1 MIIFVKKYIS
11 YCRITPYN
19 TIGFEEIMK
28 IIIYLIFIFNIVT
41 FANEINLSLEQ
52 TQYLKNKKTIT
63 MCVDPDWE
71 PFEKINKNGL
81 HEGISADII
90 KLISEK
96 LNLKIELISTKDWD
110 ESIAFSKER
119 KCDILSFLNETEKR
133 KEWLTF
139 TAPIFS
145 DPNVLVGRSEKKYIE
160 DISKVN
166 LSIALPKETA
176 IGERFA
182 KDFPNLTIIPT
193 TSEDEA
199 FKLVSEQ
206 KADLTLRSMIITA
219 YTIKKNGLF
228 NLKIVGEPKGYENN
242 LRIGVRNDEP
252 ILKEILNNAI
262 TTITQKDI
270 DNIVNKYVTI
280 VIEKTT
286 TFTIALWILAI
297 LILVVLIVLLWNY
310 MLNQRVKREIK
321 KNEEQQQIL
330 IQQKRKAE
338 IGELLGNIS
347 HQWKNGLTQISS
359 LNLEMLL
366 MYKLK
371 QNSINDEKF
380 EERLKDT
387 ETSIKFMVDTMNT
400 FLNYYKQE
408 NNFTTFNV
416 KENITEVL
424 KLIDVE
430 IKNSKI
436 TIDIIEN
443 FSLKISANK
452 NEWMHIW
459 LNLITNTLKEAKLKN
474 IKEPKIFITINEN
487 NITFKDNCKGFEKE
501 ILKDIQEGMQ
511 SGLGLK
517 MSKKILEK
525 NNWSIKI
532 ENEANGAI
540 FTLFT

>member
-1 MIIFVKKYIS
+1 M
-11 YCRITPYN
+11 
-19 TIGFEEIMK
+19 
-28 IIIYLIFIFNIVT
+28 FI
-41 FANEINLSLEQ
+41 
-52 TQYLKNKKTIT
+52 K
-63 MCVDPDWE
+63 
-71 PFEKINKNGL
+71 KINRNGI

-96 LNLKIELISTKDWD
+96 LNLKIELINTKDWD
-110 ESIAFSKER
+110 ESISFSKER
-119 KCDILSFLNETEKR
+119 KCDIMSFLNETPKR

-139 TAPIFS
+139 TEPIFN
-145 DPNVLVGRSEKKYIE
+145 DANVLVGRSEKTYIE

-176 IGERFA
+176 MSERFA

-206 KADLTLRSMIITA
+206 KADLTLRSMIIAA

-228 NLKIVGEPKGYENN
+228 NLKIVGEPKGYENH

-252 ILKEILNNAI
+252 ILKDILNSAI
-262 TTITQKDI
+262 KTITQKDI

-286 TFTIALWILAI
+286 TFTIALWVLAI
-297 LILVVLIVLLWNY
+297 LIFVVLIVLLWNY
-310 MLNQRVKREIK
+310 MLNQRVKKEIK
-321 KNEEQQQIL
+321 KNEEQQLIL
-330 IQQKRKAE
+330 IEQKRKAE

-380 EERLKDT
+380 EERLQDT

-400 FLNYYKQE
+400 FLNYYKNE
-408 NNFTTFNV
+408 ENFTTFSV
-416 KENITEVL
+416 KENITQVL

-436 TIDIIEN
+436 DINIIEN

-459 LNLITNTLKEAKLKN
+459 LNLITNSLKAAKAQN
-474 IKEPKIFITINEN
+474 ITEPKISIVIEEN
-487 NITFKDNCKGFEKE
+487 QIVFKDNCKGFDVEKLKE
-501 ILKDIQEGMQ
+501 ILEEKQQ
-511 SGLGLK
+511 GLGLK

-525 NNWSIKI
+525 NNWLIKI
-532 ENEANGAI
+532 ENIQDGAM
-540 FTLFT
+540 FTLYKEI

>member
-1 MIIFVKKYIS
+1 
-11 YCRITPYN
+11 
-19 TIGFEEIMK
+19 MK

-52 TQYLKNKKTIT
+52 TEYLKNKKTIT

-96 LNLKIELISTKDWD
+96 LNIKIKLISTKDWD

-371 QNSINDEKF
+371 QNTINDEKF

-487 NITFKDNCKGFEKE
+487 NITFKDNCKGFKE
-501 ILKDIQEGMQ
+501 ETLKDIQEGMQ

-532 ENEANGAI
+532 ENEGNGAI

>member
-1 MIIFVKKYIS
+1 
-11 YCRITPYN
+11 
-19 TIGFEEIMK
+19 MK

-52 TQYLKNKKTIT
+52 TEYLKNKKTIT

-96 LNLKIELISTKDWD
+96 LNIKIELISTKDWD

-371 QNSINDEKF
+371 QNTIND
-380 EERLKDT
+380 
-387 ETSIKFMVDTMNT
+387 
-400 FLNYYKQE
+400 
-408 NNFTTFNV
+408 
-416 KENITEVL
+416 
-424 KLIDVE
+424 
-430 IKNSKI
+430 
-436 TIDIIEN
+436 
-443 FSLKISANK
+443 
-452 NEWMHIW
+452 
-459 LNLITNTLKEAKLKN
+459 
-474 IKEPKIFITINEN
+474 
-487 NITFKDNCKGFEKE
+487 
-501 ILKDIQEGMQ
+501 
-511 SGLGLK
+511 
-517 MSKKILEK
+517 
-525 NNWSIKI
+525 
-532 ENEANGAI
+532 
-540 FTLFT
+540 